1 MFLHAV
7 GAQCVEQRHS
17 NLQGAVAEDVLDHPV
32 EKAGFPLSDNLSR
45 RRLKKG
51 KRVFGLHVVSLKKIP
66 DHRKDGAS
74 RTLTP

>member
-7 GAQCVEQRHS
+7 RAQCVEQRHS
-17 NLQGAVAEDVLDHPV
+17 NLQGAVAEDVLDHPA
-32 EKAGFPLSDNLSR
+32 EKARVPLSENLSG

-51 KRVFGLHVVSLKKIP
+51 KRVFGLHVISLKKSP

-74 RTLTP
+74 RTPTP

>member
-1 MFLHAV
+1 MFFHAV
-7 GAQCVEQRHS
+7 RAQCVEQRHS
-17 NLQGAVAEDVLDHPV
+17 NLQGPITENVLDHPV
-32 EKAGFPLSDNLSR
+32 EKVGFPLSDNLSG

-74 RTLTP
+74 RTPPP

>member
-7 GAQCVEQRHS
+7 RAQCVEQRHS
-17 NLQGAVAEDVLDHPV
+17 NLQGPITENVLDHPV
-32 EKAGFPLSDNLSR
+32 EKAGFPLSDNLSG

-66 DHRKDGAS
+66 DHRKDGALC
-74 RTLTP
+74 TLTP